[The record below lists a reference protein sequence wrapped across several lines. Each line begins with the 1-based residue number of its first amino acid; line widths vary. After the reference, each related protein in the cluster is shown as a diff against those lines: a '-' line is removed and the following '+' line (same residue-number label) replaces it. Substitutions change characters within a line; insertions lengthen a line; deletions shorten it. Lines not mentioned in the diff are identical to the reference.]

1 MKYNMTELKL
11 GRPTLFKE
19 EYCERAIELL
29 KQGASIEELSLEFDV
44 QCSTIYLWMQ
54 NNPIFMEAVKKG
66 REFSKA
72 WWMKKGRTELENG
85 QFSSTLW
92 YMNMKNRFGWAD
104 KKELVQNNEN
114 DEIKKELQ
122 ELRAQ
127 LAEQNKKDY

>member
-1 MKYNMTELKL
+1 MTKNSTL

-19 EYCERAIELL
+19 EYCERAIDLL
-29 KQGASIEELSLEFDV
+29 KEGASIEELSLEFNV
-44 QCSTIYLWMQ
+44 QYSTIYLWME

-72 WWMKKGRTELENG
+72 WWMKKGRTELENV
-85 QFSSTLW
+85 QFSPTLW

-104 KKELVQNNEN
+104 KKELIQNSEN

>member
-1 MKYNMTELKL
+1 MTELKL

-19 EYCERAIELL
+19 EYCKRAIELL

-44 QCSTIYLWMQ
+44 QCSTIYSWMQ
-54 NNPIFMEAVKKG
+54 TKASFADAVNKG

-85 QFSSTLW
+85 KFSSTLW

-104 KKELVQNNEN
+104 KQEITQNTEA
-114 DEIKKELQ
+114 DEIKKELKK
-122 ELRAQ
+122 LRAE
-127 LAEQNKKDY
+127 LEEKNRKEY

>member
-1 MKYNMTELKL
+1 MTELKL

-29 KQGASIEELSLEFDV
+29 KEGASVEELCLEFNISN
-44 QCSTIYLWMQ
+44 STIYLWMDQ
-54 NNPIFMEAVKKG
+54 HPCFMDSLKKG

-85 QFSSTLW
+85 KFSSTLW

-104 KKELVQNNEN
+104 RQEITQSPET
-114 DEIKKELQ
+114 DEIKKELKK
-122 ELRAQ
+122 LRAE
-127 LAEQNKKDY
+127 LEEKNRKEY